1 MRIALISP
9 YSWTYPGGVTRHI
22 EALAAELHAL
32 GHEARI
38 VAPYDPDDALA
49 RRLHRGARPQSVEPP
64 EGFVSLGRTFGLP
77 ANGAVSNITGLP
89 GAVLALRRELRDGGY
104 DVVHLHEPVVPMV
117 CWDVLR
123 GACGLPLV
131 GTFHTYSEN
140 PISNGIASVP
150 LGGRRRMNRLRVR
163 IAVSEAAAW
172 TARRFYGG
180 RYRIV
185 PNGVH
190 LEGGGQDGAL
200 GPDGD
205 GGGGEGLRDGGG
217 ELREEREERVLL
229 GEGRARAYV
238 RARGPSFFEEVLPP
252 GDRFSPIGD
261 AAPTRARGPSF
272 SEDHVDARRDA
283 AEHLRI
289 LFIGQAVERKGLP
302 VLLRAFEALREHV
315 PATLT
320 LVGASAEE
328 VAHMTLD
335 DRAISALGK
344 VSEARK
350 LAELARA
357 DVLCAPSL
365 GGESFGMV
373 ITEGLAAGTP
383 VLASD
388 IPGYRDVLRDGI
400 DGQLVPAGDP
410 LALAQALRR
419 LALEPARRARMAVAA
434 RERAERFAWPH
445 VAAEVL
451 DCYEQA
457 LAVGEP
463 VTRLARVAV
472 RHGFAPADLLERV
485 PAQRL
490 PSLAATPARGVPGT
504 GPAPGRPRRA
514 LALRRLGLATSSL
527 LGAGL
532 AALAL
537 QRIGVARV
545 AASLLASKPGLLAA
559 GLAVMCAAM
568 FVRALAWHSILVVA
582 PTWRRAKR
590 RDAMQGTFI
599 GVLMSSTLPARLGE
613 PSRALIV
620 ARRLGRARETLP
632 VVLGTMVS
640 QTLLNLLALLILG
653 CVTLSSVSVLDGH
666 DRALLLIA
674 LAPLAA
680 LVAVLLAPVLIPP
693 AAISRS
699 RRLQAALAG
708 LRGVLLRLRDGL
720 RVFRRPRRAAIATAA
735 QLGAW
740 ALQWM
745 SCWLLLMALGLGSQA
760 GAGAAAGVLF
770 AVNVTAVIPATP
782 ANVGV
787 FQAACVAVLAGA
799 YHVSTPEAIAYGIVL
814 QAVEVS
820 TALLMG
826 VPALLNEGLSWRDV
840 RLRTMHAAPVTLG
853 PLPAGAR
860 SAMAKGAPSGVEG

>member
-22 EALAAELHAL
+22 EALAAELNVL
-32 GHEARI
+32 GHDARI
-38 VAPYDPDDALA
+38 LAPYDPDDALS
-49 RRLHRGARPQSVEPP
+49 RRLHRGACPQQCEPP
-64 EGFVSLGRTFGLP
+64 AGFVSLGRTFGLP
-77 ANGAVSNITGLP
+77 ANGAVSNITGSP
-89 GAVLALRRELRDGGY
+89 GAIFTLRRELRDGGY
-104 DVVHLHEPVVPMV
+104 DVAHVHEPIVPVV
-117 CWDVLR
+117 CWDALLSA
-123 GACGLPLV
+123 GELPLI

-140 PISNGIASVP
+140 PITNGIAAVP
-150 LGGRRRMNRLRVR
+150 LGGRRRVNRLRVR

-185 PNGVH
+185 PNGVQ
-190 LEGGGQDGAL
+190 LAGGGQDDALGSDGAL
-200 GPDGD
+200 VEEHALLGDGD
-205 GGGGEGLRDGGG
+205 ARACVNA
-217 ELREEREERVLL
+217 RVHDLL
-229 GEGRARAYV
+229 GDD
-238 RARGPSFFEEVLPP
+238 PSRSEPFAPAAHGSVPSP
-252 GDRFSPIGD
+252 GDG
-261 AAPTRARGPSF
+261 AAP
-272 SEDHVDARRDA
+272 
-283 AEHLRI
+283 LRI
-289 LFIGQAVERKGLP
+289 LFVGQAVERKGLP
-302 VLLRAFEALREHV
+302 VLLRAFEALRDHV

-335 DRAISALGK
+335 DRCIRALGK
-344 VSEARK
+344 VSEPRK

-365 GGESFGMV
+365 HGESFGMV

-388 IPGYRDVLRDGI
+388 IPGYRDVLRDGV

-410 LALAQALRR
+410 LALAEALRR
-419 LALEPARRARMAVAA
+419 LALEPTRRARMAAA
-434 RERAERFAWPH
+434 TRERAERFAWPH

-463 VTRLARVAV
+463 TTRLARTAV
-472 RHGFAPADLLERV
+472 RHGFAPADLLPRI

-490 PSLAATPARGVPGT
+490 PSLQADSRPAVATVVAASDRS
-504 GPAPGRPRRA
+504 RR
-514 LALRRLGLATSSL
+514 LRALRRLGLATSSL
-527 LGAGL
+527 VGAGL

-537 QRIGVARV
+537 QRVGVTRV
-545 AASLLASKPGLLAA
+545 AASLVASKPGLLVA
-559 GLAVMCAAM
+559 GLALMCAAM
-568 FVRALAWHSILVVA
+568 FVRALAWHAILVAA

-653 CVTLSSVSVLDGH
+653 CVTLSSISVLDGH

-693 AAISRS
+693 SAVSRS
-699 RRLQAALAG
+699 RRLQALLAS

-720 RVFRRPRRAAIATAA
+720 RVFRQPRRAAIATAA

-760 GAGAAAGVLF
+760 GAGAAAAVLF

-787 FQAACVAVLAGA
+787 FQAACVAVLVGA

-814 QAVEVS
+814 QAVEVA

-840 RLRTMHAAPVTLG
+840 RLRTLHAAPVKLG
-853 PLPAGAR
+853 PLPDGGGLSR
-860 SAMAKGAPSGVEG
+860 VES

>member
-1 MRIALISP
+1 VRIALISP

-22 EALAAELHAL
+22 EALAAELSAL
-32 GHEARI
+32 GHDARI
-38 VAPYDPDDALA
+38 LAPYDPDDALA
-49 RRLHRGARPQSVEPP
+49 RHLHRGARPQRLQAPA
-64 EGFVSLGRTFGLP
+64 GFVSLGRTFGLP
-77 ANGAVSNITGLP
+77 ANGAVSNITGAP
-89 GAVLALRRELRDGGY
+89 GAVLALRRELRCGGY

-140 PISNGIASVP
+140 PITNGIAAVG
-150 LGGRRRMNRLRVR
+150 LGGRRRMNRLRGR

-185 PNGVH
+185 PNGVQ
-190 LEGGGQDGAL
+190 L
-200 GPDGD
+200 
-205 GGGGEGLRDGGG
+205 
-217 ELREEREERVLL
+217 
-229 GEGRARAYV
+229 
-238 RARGPSFFEEVLPP
+238 
-252 GDRFSPIGD
+252 GD
-261 AAPTRARGPSF
+261 APLP
-272 SEDHVDARRDA
+272 SEDDVAP
-283 AEHLRI
+283 LRI
-289 LFIGQAVERKGLP
+289 LFVGQAVERKGLP
-302 VLLRAFEALREHV
+302 VLLRAFEALRDHV

-328 VAHMTLD
+328 VAHMILD
-335 DRAISALGK
+335 DRGIRALGK
-344 VSEARK
+344 VSEPRK

-419 LALEPARRARMAVAA
+419 LALEPARRARMAAAA
-434 RERAERFAWPH
+434 RERAQRYAWPH

-463 VTRLARVAV
+463 ATRLARAAV
-472 RHGFAPADLLERV
+472 RHGFAPADLLPRV

-490 PSLAATPARGVPGT
+490 ASLVTPAANSSAITATSSSSSDGAPERGSA
-504 GPAPGRPRRA
+504 PATQVSAGSRRGR
-514 LALRRLGLATSSL
+514 ALRRLGLATSSL
-527 LGAGL
+527 IGAGL

-559 GLAVMCAAM
+559 GLAAMCAAM
-568 FVRALAWHSILVVA
+568 FVRALAWHAILVVA
-582 PTWRRAKR
+582 PTWRRARR

-599 GVLMSSTLPARLGE
+599 GVLMSCTLPARLGE

-640 QTLLNLLALLILG
+640 QTLLNLLALAILG
-653 CVTLSSVSVLDGH
+653 CVTLSGVSVLDGH

-693 AAISRS
+693 SAVSRS
-699 RRLQAALAG
+699 RRLQTLLAG

-720 RVFRRPRRAAIATAA
+720 RVFRRPRPAAIATVA

-745 SCWLLLMALGLGSQA
+745 SCWLLLMALGLDSHA
-760 GAGAAAGVLF
+760 GLAAAAGVLF
-770 AVNVTAVIPATP
+770 AVNVTAAIPVTP

-799 YHVSTPEAIAYGIVL
+799 YHVSTADAIAYGIVL
-814 QAVEVS
+814 QAVEIS

-826 VPALLNEGLSWRDV
+826 VPALLGEGLSWRDV
-840 RLRTMHAAPVTLG
+840 RLRTMHAAPVTL
-853 PLPAGAR
+853 PALPERRQGATGR
-860 SAMAKGAPSGVEG
+860 AASP

>member
-1 MRIALISP
+1 VRIALISP

-22 EALAAELHAL
+22 EALAAELGVL

-38 VAPYDPDDALA
+38 LAPYDPDDSLS
-49 RRLHRGARPQSVEPP
+49 RRLHRGARPQRCEPP
-64 EGFVSLGRTFGLP
+64 AGFVSLGRTFGLP
-77 ANGAVSNITGLP
+77 ANGAVSNITGSP
-89 GAVLALRRELRDGGY
+89 GAIFKLRRELREGGY
-104 DVVHLHEPVVPMV
+104 DVAHIHEPIVPVV
-117 CWDVLR
+117 CWDALLSA
-123 GACGLPLV
+123 GDLPLI

-140 PISNGIASVP
+140 PITNGIAAVP
-150 LGGRRRMNRLRVR
+150 LGGRRRVNRLRVR

-190 LEGGGQDGAL
+190 LDRDRANGREYRAADPGCEG
-200 GPDGD
+200 
-205 GGGGEGLRDGGG
+205 
-217 ELREEREERVLL
+217 V
-229 GEGRARAYV
+229 
-238 RARGPSFFEEVLPP
+238 
-252 GDRFSPIGD
+252 
-261 AAPTRARGPSF
+261 AP
-272 SEDHVDARRDA
+272 
-283 AEHLRI
+283 LRI
-289 LFIGQAVERKGLP
+289 LFVGQAVERKGLP
-302 VLLRAFEALREHV
+302 VLLRAFEALRDHV

-335 DRAISALGK
+335 DRCIRALGK

-388 IPGYRDVLRDGI
+388 IPGYRDVLRDGV
-400 DGQLVPAGDP
+400 DGQLVPVGDP
-410 LALAQALRR
+410 LALAQALRE
-419 LALEPARRARMAVAA
+419 LALEPNRRERMALAA
-434 RERAERFAWPH
+434 RERAERYAWPH
-445 VAAEVL
+445 VGAEVL

-463 VTRLARVAV
+463 VTRLSRAAV
-472 RHGFAPADLLERV
+472 RHGFAPADLLPRI
-485 PAQRL
+485 PPQRL
-490 PSLAATPARGVPGT
+490 PSLKAQAPRLPASDR
-504 GPAPGRPRRA
+504 ARRA
-514 LALRRLGLATSSL
+514 RALRRLGLAGSSL

-537 QRIGVARV
+537 QHIGVTRV
-545 AASLLASKPGLLAA
+545 AASLLASKPGLLVA
-559 GLAVMCAAM
+559 GLAAMCVAM
-568 FVRALAWHSILVVA
+568 FVRALAWHAILVVA

-680 LVAVLLAPVLIPP
+680 LLIVLLAPVLIPR
-693 AAISRS
+693 AAVSRS
-699 RRLQAALAG
+699 RRLQALLGG
-708 LRGVLLRLRDGL
+708 LRDVLLRLRDGL
-720 RVFRRPRRAAIATAA
+720 RVFRRPRRAALAA
-735 QLGAW
+735 VLQLGAW
-740 ALQWM
+740 ALQWL
-745 SCWLLLMALGLGSQA
+745 SCWLLLMALGLDSYA
-760 GAGAAAGVLF
+760 GAAAAAGVLF

-799 YHVSTPEAIAYGIVL
+799 YHVSTPDAIAYGIVL
-814 QAVEVS
+814 QAVEVA

-853 PLPAGAR
+853 PLPADRTGALAR
-860 SAMAKGAPSGVEG
+860 AEG